1 MIVTPDITSHQSI
14 VSFVKKLIEINVER
28 DQKYSIRW
36 FCQNLNW
43 SASYINDLLSGRRKI
58 SLAKAIELG
67 SFLQLD
73 PLAYEA
79 LVMLAMVDHKDSS
92 VADYYSGELSKR
104 FGELQKTAVES
115 NSKHFEFRSFLILE
129 WICSLGRKPKRSE
142 FSSLFTI
149 DVTAQEIDEI
159 VSFFTKNGY
168 ITLDDDGNIAAK
180 LDGTSFDLASMPS
193 DIRASTMRSH
203 LVGALGYFESDT
215 GQGSGY
221 TISQFISLTA
231 GDAEL
236 LKSKIDQLV
245 KFART
250 LYKGPQGANT
260 LIYQFC
266 STLLPHTKLK

>member
-1 MIVTPDITSHQSI
+1 M
-14 VSFVKKLIEINVER
+14 
-28 DQKYSIRW
+28 
-36 FCQNLNW
+36 
-43 SASYINDLLSGRRKI
+43 
-58 SLAKAIELG
+58 
-67 SFLQLD
+67 QLD